1 MIDLERFRRGGDQDF
16 EHLVRTYGPL
26 VLTVTRAHGKDIDHA
41 EDLFQEVWKRVLE
54 KRHTYSGSGRFEGWI
69 RRVAVNVCIAD
80 FRARKV
86 RAEAM
91 VRLAELE
98 RHENPR
104 GEYWDPLAGLER
116 EELQVRLH
124 RALSLITERQQ
135 EAIHLRLFEERP
147 PEQVAKIMGVERA
160 TVRSLIRKGLNRL
173 REISENLQG

>member
-1 MIDLERFRRGGDQDF
+1 
-16 EHLVRTYGPL
+16 
-26 VLTVTRAHGKDIDHA
+26 
-41 EDLFQEVWKRVLE
+41 
-54 KRHTYSGSGRFEGWI
+54 
-69 RRVAVNVCIAD
+69 
-80 FRARKV
+80 
-86 RAEAM
+86 M
-91 VRLAELE
+91 VRLAEVE
-98 RHENPR
+98 RHENPH
-104 GEYWDPLAGLER
+104 GEIWDPLAGLER

>member
-1 MIDLERFRRGGDQDF
+1 MIDLERFRAGGDQYF
-16 EHLVRTYGPL
+16 EYLLRAHGPL
-26 VLTVTRAHGKDIDHA
+26 VLTITRAHSRDIDHA

-69 RRVAVNVCIAD
+69 RRVAVTVCIAD

-91 VRLAELE
+91 VRLAEVE
-98 RHENPR
+98 RHESLH
-104 GEYWDPLAGLER
+104 GENWDPLAELER

-124 RALSLITERQQ
+124 RALGLITERQQ
-135 EAIHLRLFEERP
+135 EAIHLRLFEARL
-147 PEQVAKIMGVERA
+147 PEEVAEIMGVERS